1 MSHIPLNSVP
11 KIKMNETYNSQEPSN
26 AMFYNNNSTPS
37 NDAQSQNNN
46 NSTGNSSVVNA
57 AASMHANNGNHN
69 NDNINTNDSI
79 NENNNNNNGNNNSN
93 SSGNTNNNNKN
104 KGKNKNNSGNSNN
117 HTVNELYGLIH
128 NLQSQFAHY
137 QNTQF
142 NQLMM
147 KISFL
152 HDSMDHMKLQVNDLS
167 QQVLFLA
174 KNSGMISGT
183 NSNPNSTFNNQF
195 KAFEVFTKHLNE
207 LNKEIEEI
215 SSSSQGIQ
223 NQQQQQQQHQQQQ
236 QQLHQP
242 HHQAQI
248 PPPPSHPP
256 QQTLQLQSNHSQF
269 QGPSVHL
276 GVPLNSN
283 GPPASQFDEE
293 VDSITRKGLSLRS
306 PANSSPNPTSHYVFD
321 VGPFASRNMNGNNAN
336 NLYDKGPTT
345 SVIRPNKK
353 RRKQQKNSQEDTPAN
368 EPESTLQLQRRL
380 PVQQQ
385 SRQTLAQSSSTYPNS
400 YILPMPPLLSDDKL
414 GQNLGS
420 STNND
425 PTQFML
431 QRDNGTVMT
440 SALRQPPNHTRPPPN
455 QQTASGFSFDD
466 EIDSIEQLEN
476 DKQNEGSSSE
486 SAKRT
491 SKKRKQSESGK
502 MTISVNPLNIPQ
514 YKLERS
520 LKSLAEIWK
529 EYAHGLNNKPPL
541 KSLETKY
548 GTKWRNETESRT
560 FLRRKKIYEAIEIGI
575 SKGYTEDEVIQELEM
590 HRSYNKNGVI
600 KRKPLL
606 WLSSN
611 MPEKFNSPT

>member
-1 MSHIPLNSVP
+1 MLLSHIPYNSVS
-11 KIKMNETYNSQEPSN
+11 KTKMNETYNSQEPN
-26 AMFYNNNSTPS
+26 NTMFYNNNSTPS
-37 NDAQSQNNN
+37 NDAQSHNNNNN
-46 NSTGNSSVVNA
+46 NSAGNSSIINA
-57 AASMHANNGNHN
+57 SASMHANNGNHN
-69 NDNINTNDSI
+69 NDNINTNENI
-79 NENNNNNNGNNNSN
+79 NENNSNNSNNNS
-93 SSGNTNNNNKN
+93 SSSTNNNNKN
-104 KGKNKNNSGNSNN
+104 KNKNKNNSGNSNN

-128 NLQSQFAHY
+128 NLQNQFANY

-174 KNSGMISGT
+174 KNSGMRPGT
-183 NSNPNSTFNNQF
+183 NSNTNSAFNNQF

-223 NQQQQQQQHQQQQ
+223 NQQQQQQQ

-269 QGPSVHL
+269 QGSSVHL
-276 GVPLNSN
+276 GVPTNNN
-283 GPPASQFDEE
+283 GQPTTQFDEE

-336 NLYDKGPTT
+336 TLYDKGPTT

-353 RRKQQKNSQEDTPAN
+353 RRKQQKNSQEETPAN
-368 EPESTLQLQRRL
+368 QPESTLQLQRRL

-385 SRQTLAQSSSTYPNS
+385 SRQTIAQSSSAYLNS
-400 YILPMPPLLSDDKL
+400 YILPMPPLLGDDKL
-414 GQNLGS
+414 GQTPSS

-425 PTQFML
+425 TTQFML
-431 QRDNGTVMT
+431 PRDNGTVMT

-455 QQTASGFSFDD
+455 LQTSSGFSFDD
-466 EIDSIEQLEN
+466 EIDTMDQLEN

-486 SAKRT
+486 SGKRA
-491 SKKRKQSESGK
+491 SKKRKQSESAK